1 MKKRIFFTV
10 LLLLAW
16 IFFATLFYKTL
27 IVMLLAVVWQGKIR
41 EKLPERIKPYGIK
54 AIFGRV

>member
-16 IFFATLFYKTL
+16 MFVATLFYKTL
-27 IVMLLAVVWQGKIR
+27 IVMLLALVW
-41 EKLPERIKPYGIK
+41 
-54 AIFGRV
+54 